1 MNTDAASLAAALVPP
16 CAAAGP
22 VPPAGP
28 FDPRVIRKDFPILNV
43 TVRDGRS
50 LAYLDNAATTQKPAS
65 IVCALCDYYQACNA
79 NVHRS
84 LHYLAEQATE
94 RFEGA
99 REKVRAFLNASDVR
113 SVIFTRGTTEGIN
126 LVAWAWARRAL
137 REGDEIILTEMEH
150 HSNLVPWQLVARDTG
165 ARLKFIPVLDD
176 GTLDLAA
183 YERLLSKKT
192 RLVSFMHISNV
203 LGTVNP
209 ARRII
214 ELGHAAGARVLVDAA
229 QSAPNRTLDVR
240 ALDCDWLAFSGH
252 KMMGPTG
259 IGVLYGKTDL
269 LESMDPFLC
278 GGEMINRVT
287 LEDATWADLPQKFEA
302 GTPHVSGAIGLGAAV
317 DYLQRLGLDTVQ
329 RYEER
334 LTAYTLRRLGEVPGL
349 RIFGRAADRTGAVS
363 FEVEGV
369 HPHDLAQFAD
379 RDGIAIRAGHMC
391 AQPLMRKLGVPAVSR
406 ASLYIYNLEEEVD
419 RLVES
424 ILKAREFFRHGT
436 R

>member
-1 MNTDAASLAAALVPP
+1 MNNDPASKAAALAPP
-16 CAAAGP
+16 CVAATAP
-22 VPPAGP
+22 LPEGP
-28 FDPRVIRKDFPILNV
+28 FDPRAIRKDFPILNV
-43 TVRDGRS
+43 TVRDGKS

-99 REKVRAFLNASDVR
+99 REKVRAFLHAPDVR
-113 SVIFTRGTTEGIN
+113 GIVFTRGTTEGIN
-126 LVAWAWARRAL
+126 LVAGAWARRNLKA
-137 REGDEIILTEMEH
+137 GDEILLTEMEH

-165 ARLKFIPVLDD
+165 AKLKFIPVLDD
-176 GTLDLAA
+176 GTLDMAA
-183 YERLLSKKT
+183 FERRLSKKT
-192 RLVSFMHISNV
+192 RLLAFVHISNV

-209 ARRII
+209 ARRLI
-214 ELGHAAGARVLVDAA
+214 EGARSVGARVLVDAA
-229 QSAPNRTLDVR
+229 QSAPNRKLDVQ

-259 IGVLYGKTDL
+259 IGVLYGKVEV
-269 LESMDPFLC
+269 LEAMDPFLG

-287 LEDATWADLPQKFEA
+287 LEESTWADLPQKFEA

-317 DYLQRLGLDTVQ
+317 DYLHRLGLDTIQ
-329 RYEER
+329 RYEEQ
-334 LTAYTLRRLGEVPGL
+334 LAAYTIRRLSGIPGV
-349 RIFGRAADRTGAVS
+349 RIFGRAPERSGAVS

-369 HPHDLAQFAD
+369 HPHDLAQYVD

-391 AQPLMRKLGVPAVSR
+391 AQPLMRRLGVPAVSR
-406 ASLYIYNLEEEVD
+406 ASVYVYNLEEEID

-424 ILKAREFFRHGT
+424 ILKAKEFFRHGT
-436 R
+436 